1 VASAFRQPESS
12 VLSFKDLVIAT
23 LECGHRASRTIWRE
37 KPTPKTLLCLAC
49 YGPTAA
55 ESKPKSSVRDKEKT
69 VREAAPTMT
78 PKLSGM
84 ERSEDIR
91 QADIL
96 RIVRERLDGFKIRQR
111 GREQV
116 RAMKRRPKS
125 PPKEEQEI
133 MFP

>member
-1 VASAFRQPESS
+1 M
-12 VLSFKDLVIAT
+12 
-23 LECGHRASRTIWRE
+23 
-37 KPTPKTLLCLAC
+37 
-49 YGPTAA
+49 GPA
-55 ESKPKSSVRDKEKT
+55 
-69 VREAAPTMT
+69 MT
-78 PKLSGM
+78 PKLPGM

-91 QADIL
+91 RADIL
-96 RIVRERLDGFKIRQR
+96 RIVRERLDEFKIRQR